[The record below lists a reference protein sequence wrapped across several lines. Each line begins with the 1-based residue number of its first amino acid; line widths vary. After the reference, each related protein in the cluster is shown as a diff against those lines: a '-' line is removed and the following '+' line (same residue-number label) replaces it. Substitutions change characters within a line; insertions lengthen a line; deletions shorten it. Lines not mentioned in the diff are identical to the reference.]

1 MPENLRQE
9 LCETLA
15 QARGVLQDLDRLG
28 LGALPMPPLVAD
40 PPVCPP
46 NVRGLDRGGMAPCR
60 SETLDEIRADLGEC
74 QRCPLARGRRNIVFG
89 VGAPRARLVLVGEGP
104 GREEDERGEPFVGE
118 AGRLLDRMLFAIGL
132 ERSEVYICNVIK
144 CRPPG
149 NRDPEPGEIAACRPF
164 LERQLAAIAPEMIL
178 ALGRVAG
185 QSLLADS
192 TAISRL
198 RGQWRDYQGIPLLPT
213 YHPAY
218 LLRNPAAKREAWED
232 LKQVLKRLRS
242 GG

>member
-9 LCETLA
+9 LREALA

-28 LGALPMPPLVAD
+28 LGALPLPPLAD
-40 PPVCPP
+40 NPPVCPP
-46 NVRGLDRGGMAPCR
+46 NVRGLDRGGTASCR
-60 SETLDEIRADLGEC
+60 SETLEEVRADLGDC
-74 QRCPLARGRRNIVFG
+74 RRCPLAGRRNNIVFG
-89 VGAPRARLVLVGEGP
+89 AGAPRARLVLVGEGP

-132 ERSEVYICNVIK
+132 ERSEVYICNVVK

-149 NRDPEPGEIAACRPF
+149 NRDPESGEIAACRPF

-178 ALGRVAG
+178 VLGRVAG
-185 QSLLADS
+185 QSLLADN
-192 TAISRL
+192 TPISRL

-232 LKQVLKRLRS
+232 LKLVLKRLR
-242 GG
+242 GGG

>member
-9 LCETLA
+9 LREALA

-28 LGALPMPPLVAD
+28 LGALPLPPLAD
-40 PPVCPP
+40 NPPVCPP
-46 NVRGLDRGGMAPCR
+46 NVRGLDRGGTVPCR
-60 SETLDEIRADLGEC
+60 SETLEEVRADLGDC
-74 QRCPLARGRRNIVFG
+74 QRCPLARGRRHIVFG
-89 VGAPRARLVLVGEGP
+89 VGAQRARLVLVGEGP

-132 ERSEVYICNVIK
+132 ERSEVYICNVVK

-164 LERQLAAIAPEMIL
+164 LERQLAAIAPEIIL
-178 ALGRVAG
+178 ALGRVSS
-185 QSLLADS
+185 QSLLADN
-192 TAISRL
+192 TPISRL
-198 RGQWRDYQGIPLLPT
+198 RGQWRDYQGIPFLPT

-232 LKQVLKRLRS
+232 LKQVLKRLR
-242 GG
+242 GGG

>member
-9 LCETLA
+9 LRETLA

-28 LGALPMPPLVAD
+28 LGALPMPPLADD

-46 NVRGLDRGGMAPCR
+46 NVRGLDRGGTAPCR
-60 SETLDEIRADLGEC
+60 GETLDEVRADLGDC
-74 QRCPLARGRRNIVFG
+74 QRCPLVRGRRNIVFG

-185 QSLLADS
+185 QSLLADN
-192 TAISRL
+192 TPISRL

-218 LLRNPAAKREAWED
+218 LLRNPVAKREAWDD
-232 LKQVLKRLRS
+232 LKQILKRLR
-242 GG
+242 GGG

>member
-9 LCETLA
+9 LRETLA

-28 LGALPMPPLVAD
+28 LGALPLPPLAD
-40 PPVCPP
+40 NPPVCPP

-60 SETLDEIRADLGEC
+60 GETLDEIRADLGDC
-74 QRCPLARGRRNIVFG
+74 RRCPLARGRRNIVFG
-89 VGAPRARLVLVGEGP
+89 IGAPRARLVLVGEGP

-178 ALGRVAG
+178 ALGRVSS
-185 QSLLADS
+185 QSLLADN
-192 TAISRL
+192 TPISRL

-232 LKQVLKRLRS
+232 LKLVLKRLR
-242 GG
+242 GGG